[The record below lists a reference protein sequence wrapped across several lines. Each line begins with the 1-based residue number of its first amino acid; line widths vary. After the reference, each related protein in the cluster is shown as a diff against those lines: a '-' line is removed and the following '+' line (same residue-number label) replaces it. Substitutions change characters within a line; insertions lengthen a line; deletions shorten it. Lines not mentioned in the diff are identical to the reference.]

1 MFEFLKNSFR
11 RRSLRR
17 HACNEP
23 TGILP
28 LGEVRTVAVI
38 LDAADPSFE
47 DCRQALRA
55 FFSEHK
61 MKGDLFITGTDD
73 NNRKKE
79 CNWFGQPSREIISR
93 LRDMRADLC
102 ISLLRDAS
110 FPVEFM
116 VKCTPARFKIGRVQ
130 LPGSPFDLVVSDPAG
145 QALSQLDSF
154 HSIRQMLEKII

>member
-79 CNWFGQPSREIISR
+79 QNWFGQPSAQIISH

-130 LPGSPFDLVVSDPAG
+130 LPGSPFDLVVSDPSG

-154 HSIRQMLEKII
+154 RSIRQMLEKII

>member
-28 LGEVRTVAVI
+28 LGEVRTIAVI

-47 DCRQALRA
+47 DCRQALQA

-73 NNRKKE
+73 KNRKKE
-79 CNWFGQPSREIISR
+79 RNWFGQPSREIISR
-93 LRDMRADLC
+93 LQDMRADLC

-130 LPGSPFDLVVSDPAG
+130 LPGSPFDLVVSDPSG
-145 QALSQLDSF
+145 QALSQLESF
-154 HSIRQMLEKII
+154 RSIRQMLEKII